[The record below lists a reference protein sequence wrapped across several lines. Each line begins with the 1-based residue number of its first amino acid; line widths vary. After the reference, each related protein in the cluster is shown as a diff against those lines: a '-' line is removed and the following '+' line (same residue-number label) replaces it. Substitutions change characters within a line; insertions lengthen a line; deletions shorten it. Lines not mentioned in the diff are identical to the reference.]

1 MHLCSLQD
9 DEVAQLIATSQHLMR
24 RAYETGGFAQVFLPP
39 ALRQATGKLGYVYGR
54 SGQICLRCGG
64 TIAMIRQG
72 EMQRMSFSVRSAS
85 LSTLPPHKR
94 IRIP

>member
-39 ALRQATGKLGYVYGR
+39 SLQQATGKLGYVYGR

-64 TIAMIRQG
+64 TIAMVRQG
-72 EMQRMSFSVRSAS
+72 EMQRMSFFCPFCQP
-85 LSTLPPHKR
+85 LELPPHKC